1 MKLIT
6 FAQLGPEKGIP
17 RCRDHVRRLVKIGKF
32 PAPIQ
37 LSEHKIASSGGRG
50 SIGFSMRSS
59 ALAAIIASI
68 SASSHQAAL
77 KRLPG
82 RPRKASPPAEPSCRG
97 GFLSGRTARRGS
109 GGIAAWHRAVDPETA
124 ALPAKIFR

>member
-17 RCRDHVRRLVKIGKF
+17 RCRDHVRRLVKVGKF

-68 SASSHQAAL
+68 STSSHQAAL

-82 RPRKASPPAEPSCRG
+82 RPRKASPPAEVASC
-97 GFLSGRTARRGS
+97 L
-109 GGIAAWHRAVDPETA
+109 AAPLA
-124 ALPAKIFR
+124 AAAAE

>member
-17 RCRDHVRRLVKIGKF
+17 RCRDHVRRLVKF

-82 RPRKASPPAEPSCRG
+82 RPRKTSPPAEVASC
-97 GFLSGRTARRGS
+97 L
-109 GGIAAWHRAVDPETA
+109 AAPLA
-124 ALPAKIFR
+124 AAAAE

>member
-6 FAQLGPEKGIP
+6 FAQLGPEKGLS
-17 RCRDHVRRLVKIGKF
+17 RCRDHVRRLVKVGKF

-59 ALAAIIASI
+59 ALAAI

-77 KRLPG
+77 KCLPG
-82 RPRKASPPAEPSCRG
+82 RPRKISPPAEVDSR
-97 GFLSGRTARRGS
+97 L
-109 GGIAAWHRAVDPETA
+109 AAPLA
-124 ALPAKIFR
+124 AAAAE